1 MSKIGRKPILLN
13 NVTVDI
19 KGNLIHYKGKD
30 ISGVYTLSNELKAEV
45 IDNKL
50 LIKPAVEQKVN
61 SRNCNRVW
69 GMHRALLANS
79 IQGAGD
85 GFEKE
90 IQINGL
96 GYKAVQKGN
105 KLTFRLGYS
114 HEKELELPSD
124 VTVKIDKTGQK
135 LIFCSADRQKLG
147 QVCGQVK
154 SLRKTEPYKGTG
166 IKLATEEIMRKDGK
180 AKAQ

>member
-19 KGNLIHYKGKD
+19 KGNLIHYKGQNA
-30 ISGVYTLSNELKAEV
+30 SGVYTLGDALKAEV
-45 IDNKL
+45 TDNKL
-50 LIKPAVEQKVN
+50 LLKPAVEQKVN
-61 SRNCNRVW
+61 SRNFNRIW

-79 IQGAGD
+79 LNGAGA

-96 GYKAVQKGN
+96 GYKAVQAGN
-105 KLTFRLGYS
+105 KLTFSLGYS
-114 HEKELELPSD
+114 HKKELELPSD
-124 VTVKIDKTGQK
+124 VTVKIDKTGQR
-135 LIFCSADRQKLG
+135 LTFCSANRQKLG

-154 SLRKTEPYKGTG
+154 LLRKTEPYKGTG
-166 IKLATEEIMRKDGK
+166 IKLATEEIIRKAGK
-180 AKAQ
+180 TKA